1 MKEISTKY
9 GLIKGIISIDYYD
22 DKIIEECKVDEYCEI
37 ATAFGTLV
45 PQYADDGL
53 RRKYAKSLS
62 FYKNGNI
69 KTISLQKQMNIKTS
83 IGEVPAEF
91 ISFYDNGSIKRI
103 LSLNGKIT
111 AFWTEENEYEL
122 AIETELNLKLGK
134 FNKKIMGIKFYETGE
149 VKSLTFWTAERINI
163 HSPCG
168 MADIRIGISL
178 YEDGDLKS
186 CEPSIPL
193 KVNTSIGDI
202 MAYDLNAIGINGDE
216 NSLNFYED
224 GTIKSL
230 VTSVDKIKVTSLN
243 GKVRT
248 FEPGSKISSYNDE
261 GTDIIPLTIEFY
273 NDKIRFN
280 KDSNSEFVIGDNLF
294 CIGNSTQKFDAGC
307 NSCEGCN
314 NRCS

>member
-9 GLIKGIISIDYYD
+9 GVIKGIISIDYYD
-22 DKIIEECKVDEYCEI
+22 DNIIEECKVDEYCEI
-37 ATAFGTLV
+37 ETAFGTLV
-45 PQYADDGL
+45 PQYEDDGL
-53 RRKYAKSLS
+53 RRKYTKSLS
-62 FYKNGNI
+62 FYENGNI
-69 KTISLQKQMNIKTS
+69 KTISLQKQVDIKTS

-111 AFWTEENEYEL
+111 GFWTEENEYDL
-122 AIETELNLKLGK
+122 AAETELNLKIGK
-134 FNKKIMGIKFYETGE
+134 FNKKIMGIKFYDTGE
-149 VKSLTFWTAERINI
+149 VKSFTFWTAERINI
-163 HSPCG
+163 QTPCG

-178 YEDGDLKS
+178 YEDGELKS

-193 KVNTSIGDI
+193 KVNTPIGDI

-243 GKVRT
+243 GKMRT
-248 FEPGSKISSYNDE
+248 FQPGSKISSYNDE
-261 GTDIIPLTIEFY
+261 GTDIVPLVIEFY
-273 NDKIRFN
+273 DDKIRFN
-280 KDSNSEFVIGDNLF
+280 KDSNNEFLISDNSF
-294 CIGNSTQKFDAGC
+294 NVGNFIEKFNASC

-314 NRCS
+314 KCS